1 MRITT
6 MKKYI
11 LSLAAVAM
19 ATTAM
24 ASDYIHASAGLETS
38 HLWRGIEVSS
48 GLTYNADLSFSDK
61 NDHFRVGLWGGGMFN
76 GDYKEF
82 DYYMSYTNKGFTAS
96 VWDIY
101 NFSDAAPGNHKIFNY
116 KVNETS
122 HFIDAGVAYNFG
134 ATTKVPLT
142 LSWNTVIAGRDRG
155 VTGKK
160 NLYSTFINAAVT
172 AYDSEKWNVT
182 PSVGASFALSPED
195 GIDGNF
201 YSADHNFSVVD
212 VRLNV
217 TYKLKIK
224 NYPLP
229 ITVGGM
235 WNPDANKG
243 YFRAAVTLVNL

>member
-1 MRITT
+1 

-134 ATTKVPLT
+134 ATTKLPLT

-155 VTGKK
+155 VTGTK